1 MDKGLLVIGAIG
13 VAIIYFAT
21 NFSGDKPADNDISWS
36 VSDKN
41 DKLSPYYEEDV
52 LGNRVLNLSKVS
64 LDQAKSIWPS
74 TPTAQEISSIV
85 PDFDLARIE
94 IENSVVEGE
103 FRQYLFQSLE
113 EIEGRFQSGKIQ
125 SNQAKKAILNLR

>member
-1 MDKGLLVIGAIG
+1 MDKGLLVIAAIG

-21 NFSGDKPADNDISWS
+21 NFSGDKPADNDVSWS
-36 VSDKN
+36 VSNKN

-64 LDQAKSIWPS
+64 LDQAKSVWPS
-74 TPTAQEISSIV
+74 TPTAQKIASIV

-94 IENSVVEGE
+94 IENSVVEGT
-103 FRQYLFQSLE
+103 FRHYLLRSLE
-113 EIEGRFQSGKIQ
+113 KLEGRFQSGKIQ
-125 SNQAKKAILNLR
+125 SDQAQKAMLNLR

>member
-1 MDKGLLVIGAIG
+1 MDKGLLVIVAIG

-36 VSDKN
+36 VSNKN

-64 LDQAKSIWPS
+64 LEQAKSIWTS
-74 TPTAQEISSIV
+74 TPTAQKISSMV

-94 IENSVVEGE
+94 IENNVVEGA
-103 FRQYLFQSLE
+103 FRQYLLQFLE
-113 EIEGRFQSGKIQ
+113 KIEGRFQSGKIQ
-125 SNQAKKAILNLR
+125 SDQAQKAILNLR

>member
-1 MDKGLLVIGAIG
+1 MDKGLLVIVAIG

-36 VSDKN
+36 VSNKN

-64 LDQAKSIWPS
+64 LDQAKSIWIS
-74 TPTAQEISSIV
+74 TPTAQKISSIV

-94 IENSVVEGE
+94 IENNVVEGA
-103 FRQYLFQSLE
+103 FRQYLLQFLE
-113 EIEGRFQSGKIQ
+113 KIEGRFQSGKIQ
-125 SNQAKKAILNLR
+125 SDQAQKSILNLR